1 MKQLKKHGIVN
12 KAQIKEL
19 VPEPVNYEP
28 ASRIVAA
35 TIQRTE
41 PTPSKNEFDEAAKL
55 RNKPKLKVKKSAII
69 PIEKSAP
76 INEEDRHLYNEHE
89 LLAADLGIPKER
101 VEIVSSKE
109 LPQTYTSRNFAAQA
123 KLLELRLKYQTEALI
138 EYGIIDRKIAPKIK
152 EEEKE
157 TPGTVIENRTVKN
170 EEVENNNLD
179 FPVTDHEKKYRKQH
193 PILYALEERVLKVA
207 GAIGKIFNSGVQK

>member
-35 TIQRTE
+35 TIQRTK

-101 VEIVSSKE
+101 VEIVASKE
-109 LPQTYTSRNFAAQA
+109 LPGDLHFKKFSSSS
-123 KLLELRLKYQTEALI
+123 
-138 EYGIIDRKIAPKIK
+138 KITRITNKI
-152 EEEKE
+152 
-157 TPGTVIENRTVKN
+157 PNRCLN
-170 EEVENNNLD
+170 
-179 FPVTDHEKKYRKQH
+179 
-193 PILYALEERVLKVA
+193 
-207 GAIGKIFNSGVQK
+207 